1 MTDLQIRKI
10 DFRFDETTPFQWL
23 PSHPKFGLM
32 ANAVSIMAIAFEKF
46 IVTNT
51 RAAIPLID
59 DPAAAE
65 EAEAFLRQE
74 AQHAK
79 NHRRHVAALVR
90 QYPGLQKTVDA
101 AIGSFDRLVE
111 TRTLAYRLAYT
122 ADLESTFTPIFK
134 VMLDHEDV
142 LFRPGDER
150 VASLFLWHFVEE
162 VEHRSSALVVCDAVV
177 RNRYYRTRVTR
188 SVFRHI
194 MQLYRD
200 ILAGFEEHVPEADR
214 RAQYRSVSPAGMRRE
229 ELLAR
234 LPLPTSWRTR
244 LGMFPPATFAP
255 ASNREMLTL
264 VYRLLLSQVPHHRP
278 AREPLPRFA
287 DTWFERY
294 AAGHDMTRFY
304 SATRP
309 AGGAP

>member
-10 DFRFDETTPFQWL
+10 DFSFDETTPFQWL

-32 ANAVSIMAIAFEKF
+32 ANAISIMAIAFEKF
-46 IVTNT
+46 IVTTT

-59 DPAAAE
+59 DPTAAE

-90 QYPGLQKTVDA
+90 QYPGLQETVDEAHA
-101 AIGSFDRLVE
+101 AFDRLVE
-111 TRTLAYRLAYT
+111 TRSLEYRLAYT

-134 VMLDHEDV
+134 VMLDHEDE

-162 VEHRSSALVVCDAVV
+162 VEHRSSALVVCNAVV
-177 RNRYYRTRVTR
+177 KNRYYRTRIAR
-188 SVFRHI
+188 SVFRHV
-194 MQLYRD
+194 MRVYRN
-200 ILAGFEEHVPEADR
+200 ILTGFDTHVPEADR
-214 RAQYRSVSPAGMRRE
+214 RAQYRNVSPDGMRRE
-229 ELLAR
+229 EMLAR
-234 LPLPTSWRTR
+234 LPLRPSWRTR
-244 LGMFPPATFAP
+244 LGMFPPSTFAP
-255 ASNREMLTL
+255 ASNREMLIL

-287 DTWFERY
+287 DTWLERY
-294 AAGHDMTRFY
+294 AEGYNVTRFY
-304 SATRP
+304 SATRS
-309 AGGAP
+309 AG